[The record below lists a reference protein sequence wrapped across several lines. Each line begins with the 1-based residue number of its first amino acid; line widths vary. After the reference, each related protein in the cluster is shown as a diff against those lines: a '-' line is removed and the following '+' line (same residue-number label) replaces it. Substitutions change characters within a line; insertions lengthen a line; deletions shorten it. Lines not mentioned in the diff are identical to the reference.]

1 MPTTQVDAGG
11 VVRSLS
17 ALTQID
23 TDGTVRTL
31 QQLWQNDEGNTPRL
45 IYSAQTL
52 GITPDYVQGSGYS
65 PRPISVSTEQ
75 ATVTGAPSGATYV
88 WQVSNPAFT
97 VISQGQQSTA
107 FRAVVAAGDS
117 KECTVYC
124 AVTSGGSTTNTPSIT
139 AYVENIYSGGL
150 A

>member
-1 MPTTQVDAGG
+1 M
-11 VVRSLS
+11 RSLS

-31 QQLWQNDEGNTPRL
+31 QQLWQNDASNTPRL
-45 IYSAQTL
+45 IYSAQAL
-52 GITPDYVQGSGYS
+52 GLSPNYVSGSGYS
-65 PRPISVSTEQ
+65 QRPISVSTDQ
-75 ATVTGAPSGATYV
+75 ATVTGAPSGATYA

-97 VISQGQQSTA
+97 VISQGQPSTA

-117 KECTVYC
+117 KECTVFC
-124 AVTSGGSTTNTPSIT
+124 AVTSGGSMTNTPSIT

>member
-11 VVRSLS
+11 TVRSLS

-52 GITPDYVQGSGYS
+52 GISPTYAQGTGSS
-65 PRPISVSTEQ
+65 QRPISVSTNSVS
-75 ATVTGAPSGATYV
+75 VTGAPAAATFAWV
-88 WQVSNPAFT
+88 LSNPDFT
-97 VISQGQQSTA
+97 TVSPGQQTTA
-107 FRAVVAAGDS
+107 FRAPVAAGDS

-124 AVTSGGSTTNTPSIT
+124 AVTYGSSTTNTPSIT